1 MSGTDKMLVV
11 IAGPTAVGKTAFAVS
26 LAKHFKTDILSA
38 DSRQFYRDMRIGTAY
53 PKPEELAAAKHH
65 FVGNLALGE
74 EYNVSL
80 FEHEVMLFL
89 EKLFKERNIAILCG
103 GSGLYI
109 DAVCSGIDDLPSHD
123 PSLRK
128 KLKDELSRNGLEK
141 MADRLK
147 SLDPDYHAVV
157 DLKNPNRVLRALEVC
172 IQTGTTY
179 TSLRKNSKK
188 KRSFGI
194 LKIGLNIER
203 EELFRRIEERV
214 DSMMEDGL
222 LEEVRKLREFRGAN
236 ALNTVGYKEL
246 FAYLDGEV
254 SLGQA
259 VENIKTNTRRYARR
273 QLTWFR
279 RDDGF
284 RWFSPEQFDEV
295 VKYIDSRRKMP

>member
-65 FVGNLALGE
+65 FIGNLALGE

-80 FEHEVMLFL
+80 FEHEVMLCL
-89 EKLFKERNIAILCG
+89 ENLFREKNIAILCG

-109 DAVCSGIDDLPSHD
+109 DAVCSGIDDLPAHD

-128 KLKDELSRNGLEK
+128 KLKDDLSRNGLETLV
-141 MADRLK
+141 DRLK
-147 SLDPDYHAVV
+147 TLDPEYHAFV

-179 TSLRKNSKK
+179 TSLRRNSKK
-188 KRSFGI
+188 R
-194 LKIGLNIER
+194 
-203 EELFRRIEERV
+203 
-214 DSMMEDGL
+214 
-222 LEEVRKLREFRGAN
+222 
-236 ALNTVGYKEL
+236 
-246 FAYLDGEV
+246 EV
-254 SLGQA
+254 SG
-259 VENIKTNTRRYARR
+259 
-273 QLTWFR
+273 
-279 RDDGF
+279 
-284 RWFSPEQFDEV
+284 S
-295 VKYIDSRRKMP
+295 SRSG